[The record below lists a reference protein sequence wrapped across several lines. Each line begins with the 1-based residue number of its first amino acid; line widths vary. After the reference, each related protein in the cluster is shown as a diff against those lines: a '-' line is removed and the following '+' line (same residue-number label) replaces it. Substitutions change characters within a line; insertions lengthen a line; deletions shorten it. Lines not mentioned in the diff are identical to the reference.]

1 MEKKKK
7 LEGVVTWDVFY
18 VGMFVG
24 GLLMVIVMGYLLEIK
39 GRGR

>member
-1 MEKKKK
+1 
-7 LEGVVTWDVFY
+7 VVTWDVFY

-24 GLLMVIVMGYLLEIK
+24 GLLMVIVMGYLLQIK

>member
-1 MEKKKK
+1 MEKKNL
-7 LEGVVTWDVFY
+7 LEYVVTWDVFY

-24 GLLMVIVMGYLLEIK
+24 GLLMVIVMGYLLQIK